1 MKADCTGVDLSILRS
16 ASRDA
21 DMDVALEACG
31 SIKAEADQS
40 MDAEIE
46 LRPIA
51 LGLTEVF

>member
-1 MKADCTGVDLSILRS
+1 MTRSILRS

-21 DMDVALEACG
+21 DMDVALETCG
-31 SIKAEADQS
+31 LSKAEADQS

>member
-1 MKADCTGVDLSILRS
+1 MGLTRSILRS

-21 DMDVALEACG
+21 DMDVALEACCL
-31 SIKAEADQS
+31 SKAEADQS

>member
-1 MKADCTGVDLSILRS
+1 LELTCSILRS
-16 ASRDA
+16 AGGSA
-21 DMDVALEACG
+21 DTDVALEACVL
-31 SIKAEADQS
+31 IKAEADQS

>member
-1 MKADCTGVDLSILRS
+1 
-16 ASRDA
+16 
-21 DMDVALEACG
+21 MDVTFKACCL
-31 SIKAEADQS
+31 SETEADQS